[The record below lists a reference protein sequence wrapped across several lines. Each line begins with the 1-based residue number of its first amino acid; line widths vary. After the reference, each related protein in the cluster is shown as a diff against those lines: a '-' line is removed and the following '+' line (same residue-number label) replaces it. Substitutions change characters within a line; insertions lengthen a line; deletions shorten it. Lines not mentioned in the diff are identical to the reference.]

1 MTAVQKP
8 WICQTTISNV
18 VNINVFF
25 TIVRYKGRAITQYF
39 LLFTIN
45 FQCKVT
51 ATCRSFRGQVP
62 IDFSSCVLAFH
73 VSGTKTS
80 GTVSP
85 RLRSRI
91 QTSTHTVFGLPTF
104 FPILKVIYPSS
115 IFFHIIEGHSNTWII
130 NVSTNLKHQ
139 RQFVVYIMHSM
150 QSLNYHCQ
158 FCFNI
163 L

>member
-1 MTAVQKP
+1 MGFFLINNSSAETLNLP
-8 WICQTTISNV
+8 NY
-18 VNINVFF
+18 INVFF

-45 FQCKVT
+45 FQYKVT

-91 QTSTHTVFGLPTF
+91 QTSAHTVFGLPTF

-115 IFFHIIEGHSNTWII
+115 IFFSHN
-130 NVSTNLKHQ
+130 N
-139 RQFVVYIMHSM
+139 RPF
-150 QSLNYHCQ
+150 
-158 FCFNI
+158 
-163 L
+163 